1 VRRFINKTLILLIL
15 TTGICRSQAVSD
27 DSLRSV
33 ISARGEAEVLIARPG
48 RPELDIISRHLSI
61 SSVREGSVYITLT
74 PATVEW
80 FLGLGKPWK
89 LIPPEDPKGLVTA
102 ASVKDAMEWDTYPTY
117 TQYDSIMRKL
127 QADYPQLCRLDTIGT
142 SIYGKQVLVL
152 KISDNVAD
160 DEDEPEVFYSSTM
173 HGDELA
179 GFVLMLRLADHL
191 LRNYSSD
198 TRVKNL
204 VDNLEIW
211 INPLANPDG
220 TYRTGNIISSPTR
233 TNAEGYDLNRKFPDP
248 LDPSIVPPKENVDM
262 ISFMRKRRFVLSAN
276 FHSGFEVVNF
286 PWDRWFSKYH
296 ADHNWFYE
304 ISRRYADTVHA
315 VSGLSYLNEY
325 DSGVVRGS
333 DWYTIYGGRQDFITW
348 ELQGREVTIEL
359 DYVKQTPAAQLELLW
374 QYNRQSFIGYLE
386 NALYGIH
393 GRVLDDATSE
403 PVPAR
408 VFIDGHDKDSSHV
421 YADTT
426 TGSFI
431 RMLSPGTWDLRFSAY
446 GYRDTVVT
454 GVQVL
459 PLRRTDLT
467 VYMKSDGTKTD
478 SVYPETPLL
487 FPVPANEYVEC
498 RLPSTLQGRISV
510 TIYTSAGA
518 KIKENITGQR
528 PLILNVRGL
537 APGVYIAIFRSL
549 STGVSYRAGI
559 VVAADGY

>member
-1 VRRFINKTLILLIL
+1 MNKTFILLIL
-15 TTGICRSQAVSD
+15 TTGICRSQVVSD

-33 ISARGEAEVLIARPG
+33 ISSRGEAEVLIARPG
-48 RPELDIISRHLSI
+48 RTELDIISRHLSI

-80 FLGLGKPWK
+80 FLALAKPWK
-89 LIPPEDPKGLVTA
+89 LIPPEDPKSLLMAG
-102 ASVKDAMEWDTYPTY
+102 SVKDAMEWDAYPTY

-127 QADYPQLCRLDTIGT
+127 SADYPLLCRLDTIGT

-191 LRNYSSD
+191 LRNYSTD
-198 TRVKNL
+198 PRVKNL
-204 VDNLEIW
+204 VDNLQIW

-220 TYRTGNIISSPTR
+220 TYRTGNTISSPTR

-248 LDPSIVPPKENVDM
+248 MDPSIVPPKENVDM
-262 ISFMRKRRFVLSAN
+262 IAFMRKRRFVLSAN

-296 ADHNWFYE
+296 ADHDWFYG
-304 ISRRYADTVHA
+304 ISRRYADTVHFF
-315 VSGLSYLNEY
+315 SGPSYLMEY
-325 DSGVVRGS
+325 DDGVVRGS
-333 DWYTIYGGRQDFITW
+333 EWYTIYGGRQDFITW

-408 VFIDGHDKDSSHV
+408 IFIAGHDKDSSH
-421 YADTT
+421 
-426 TGSFI
+426 
-431 RMLSPGTWDLRFSAY
+431 
-446 GYRDTVVT
+446 
-454 GVQVL
+454 
-459 PLRRTDLT
+459 
-467 VYMKSDGTKTD
+467 
-478 SVYPETPLL
+478 
-487 FPVPANEYVEC
+487 
-498 RLPSTLQGRISV
+498 
-510 TIYTSAGA
+510 
-518 KIKENITGQR
+518 
-528 PLILNVRGL
+528 
-537 APGVYIAIFRSL
+537 
-549 STGVSYRAGI
+549 
-559 VVAADGY
+559 